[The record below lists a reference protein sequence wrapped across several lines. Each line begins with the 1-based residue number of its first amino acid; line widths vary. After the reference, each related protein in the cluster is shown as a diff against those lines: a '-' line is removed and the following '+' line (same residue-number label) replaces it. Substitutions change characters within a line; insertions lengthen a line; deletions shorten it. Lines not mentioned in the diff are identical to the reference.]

1 MLNTAVKDV
10 EGVRS
15 LVWFRND
22 LRILD
27 HNGLAKASK
36 NSKRLFGIYC
46 FDSKLFINNNLGFP
60 KMNAFRASFIL
71 ESIKELKAELLK
83 RNISLIVKIGEP
95 NKVISDFIK
104 DQNINTIYFQDE
116 WTDEEINEEKLLLSK
131 IDSNVRIEK
140 YFDQFLYHP
149 DDVDQSFVKD
159 IFTSFRKYCEKNVL
173 VREIVEPTF
182 SFSKENLINDHDN
195 KLPTL
200 NDLGLNNYEMDS
212 RTAFPF
218 SGGCLSAKERLNYYL
233 WESKKVSFYKK
244 TRNGLLGKD
253 YSSKFSA
260 WLANGS
266 ISPREIYW
274 QIKNY
279 EKDIMKNQSTYWMI
293 FELIWRDFFKYI
305 SLKYGNKIFK
315 IGGILEKEYN
325 WLKDHKKFQNW
336 VDGRTSEPFVNANMI
351 ELKCTGW
358 MSNRGRQNVASFL
371 SKELL
376 IDWRWG
382 ANYFESMLIDYD
394 VHSNYGN
401 WMYVSG
407 VGNDPR
413 DRKFNIKFQADRY
426 DPNNKFQNLWLQGKL
441 FV

>member
-46 FDSKLFINNNLGFP
+46 FDPKLFINNNLGFP

-83 RNISLIVKIGEP
+83 RNISLVVKIGEP

-104 DQNINTIYFQDE
+104 DQNIDNIYYQDE
-116 WTDEEINEEKLLLSK
+116 WTDEEINEEKLLLSN
-131 IDSNVRIEK
+131 IDSNVKIEK

-149 DDVDQSFVKD
+149 DDVDQSSVKD

-173 VREIVEPTF
+173 VREIVEPNF

-218 SGGCLSAKERLNYYL
+218 SGGCLSAKERLSYYL

-260 WLANGS
+260 WLASGS

-336 VDGRTSEPFVNANMI
+336 VDGRTNEPFVNANMI

-358 MSNRGRQNVASFL
+358 MSNRGRQNVASYL

-441 FV
+441 FI